1 MKKNRKEV
9 LIAAVLLLLT
19 VCSGFLIQGY
29 LALKEARRL
38 DREANAVMTAVL
50 DSFRGSADG
59 VRKELAANK

>member
-19 VCSGFLIQGY
+19 LCSGFLIQAF

-38 DREANAVMTAVL
+38 DQAANAVI
-50 DSFRGSADG
+50 S
-59 VRKELAANK
+59 